1 MQKEFEQK
9 AVEMKE
15 HDLAMQAFMNVCKI
29 TLKQQTMNHDSLW
42 RKSEE
47 INEND
52 IVNTGE
58 MLASE
63 LDKNERLKKQKL
75 A

>member
-63 LDKNERLKKQKL
+63 LDKNERLKKQ
-75 A
+75 

>member
-47 INEND
+47 LNEND

-58 MLASE
+58 IMASE
-63 LDKNERLKKQKL
+63 LDKNERLKKQ
-75 A
+75 

>member
-58 MLASE
+58 IMASE
-63 LDKNERLKKQKL
+63 LDKNERLKKQ
-75 A
+75 